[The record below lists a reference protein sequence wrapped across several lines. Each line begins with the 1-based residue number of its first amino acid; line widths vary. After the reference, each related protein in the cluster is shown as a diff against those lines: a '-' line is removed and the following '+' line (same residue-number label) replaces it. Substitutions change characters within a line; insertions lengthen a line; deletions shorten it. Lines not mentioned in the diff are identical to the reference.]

1 MKFHNSNDAYQ
12 YIIENT
18 KLPEKLQYNKILLIL
33 QVCISE
39 HPYSYQLKNTISQ
52 LATASESIEE
62 AVVKV
67 LHNEAY
73 FVKNSVLQVIPNYDL
88 TKLIQTLVLSDIDL
102 IGNDNYLF
110 HSVLT

>member
-18 KLPEKLQYNKILLIL
+18 KLPEKLQYNKILYIL

-39 HPYSYQLKNTISQ
+39 TDSYQLKNTISQ

-62 AVVKV
+62 AVARE
-67 LHNEAY
+67 LNEEAGI
-73 FVKNSVLQVIPNYDL
+73 KIIEANYHSSQPWAFPYSL
-88 TKLIQTLVLSDIDL
+88 M
-102 IGNDNYLF
+102 IGYIAESKTENF
-110 HSVLT
+110 TGPS

>member
-1 MKFHNSNDAYQ
+1 MKFHNSNDAYR

-18 KLPEKLQYNKILLIL
+18 KLPEKLQYNKILYIL

-39 HPYSYQLKNTISQ
+39 TDSYQLKNTISQ

-73 FVKNSVLQVIPNYDL
+73 FVKNSVLQVNPDYDL

-110 HSVLT
+110 QSVLT